1 MEIEN
6 LPDSQVVDVVSPEAP
21 VASPVT
27 PELQSTIERII
38 SEQIGNVVSQ
48 QIKTV
53 FAPIQTKITKAT
65 APLDQKLASLEQQI
79 QALVTQKL
87 EPQDQRQ
94 QQQPQDQQEQ
104 QSEASDDLTRQ
115 LQSLKSKVAE
125 QTKTLALLEQAKQ
138 EEAKRARESRHE
150 ASLFKAR
157 SEFNR
162 TTDLLVNTGLKLADG
177 VTPDDVLASLEKRN
191 AIRLAKDT
199 NGDPQ
204 HYEILNEDEFGVTDY
219 VRLDPNTLSKAL
231 KPISFLVNS
240 GRAGSGAGVPTN
252 TAPTPSQ
259 SPYNSQAVLDTVNR
273 MSEAELDRKLST
285 DEAFRSAYYKV
296 LEIG

>member
-1 MEIEN
+1 MENEN

-38 SEQIGNVVSQ
+38 SEQIGNVVKEQ
-48 QIKTV
+48 VKTV

-79 QALVTQKL
+79 QALVSQKL

-94 QQQPQDQQEQ
+94 QQQEQQEQ
-104 QSEASDDLTRQ
+104 QSEVSNDLTRQ
-115 LQSLKSKVAE
+115 LDLLKMKVAE
-125 QTKTLALLEQAKQ
+125 QTKTLAQLEQAKQ

-191 AIRLAKDT
+191 AIRLAKDA
-199 NGDPQ
+199 NGDPL
-204 HYEILNEDEFGVTDY
+204 HFEILNEDEFGVTDY

-259 SPYNSQAVLDTVNR
+259 SPYNSQAILDTVNR